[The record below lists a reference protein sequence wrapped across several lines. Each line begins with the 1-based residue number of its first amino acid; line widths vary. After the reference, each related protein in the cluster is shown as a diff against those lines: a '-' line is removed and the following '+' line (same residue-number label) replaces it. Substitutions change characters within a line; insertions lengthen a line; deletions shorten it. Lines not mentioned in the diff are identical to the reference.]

1 MTDKPTIVLVHGSFA
16 DASGWGGVIT
26 RLQADGFT
34 TYAPPN
40 ELRSIASDAA
50 YIQDFVGSIDG
61 PVVLV
66 GHSYGG
72 AVITN
77 VHADNVVALVYV
89 CGFALDEGE
98 AVAAAL
104 ALTGDTV
111 DLTPIVDIRPYP
123 GAPEGTGDAYLKRE
137 IFHDVF
143 CQDVPAELAAVMAA
157 TQRPGTLVSLGEPSG
172 PPAWKQKPTWYI
184 VGQQDRVIPPHVE
197 RAMAQRAG
205 ATTVEVDSSHVPMV
219 SRPDEVA
226 DLVRA
231 AVAGVAS

>member
-1 MTDKPTIVLVHGSFA
+1 MTKPTIVLVHGSFA
-16 DASGWGGVIT
+16 DASGWGEVIT

-50 YIQDFVGSIDG
+50 YIQAFVGSIEG

-98 AVAAAL
+98 SVAQAL
-104 ALTGDTV
+104 ALTGDAV

-123 GAPEGTGDAYLKRE
+123 GAPEGTGDAYLRRE

-172 PPAWKQKPTWYI
+172 PPAWRSTPTWYM
-184 VGQQDRVIPPHVE
+184 VGQQDRVIPAPVE

-205 ATTVEVDSSHVPMV
+205 ATTTEVDSSHVPMI
-219 SRPDEVA
+219 SLPDDVTA
-226 DLVRA
+226 LIRA
-231 AVAGVAS
+231 AVSGTTA